1 MVAVRALTQA
11 FISHWST
18 PAWIKKKIRENLTK
32 MLPKERKTQAVSDGE
47 LNMSRLSGTG
57 SSPSLSSGSAGGE
70 AASGVDGPASRVV
83 SWAVCFERLMEDPVG
98 VRYFT
103 AFLKSEVSAENIL
116 FWQACEKFQ
125 KIPPTNLDELK
136 KQARSIYDLY
146 LSENSFNAVNIDD
159 TARTNESDLEK
170 PRPEMFSKAQQQIYK
185 LMKFDS
191 YARFVRSPLYQN
203 CMLASV
209 EGRPL
214 PDLEPQNK
222 CVTPTSDRKSTNVKT
237 PSSDSKANKRKKLE
251 KRGSWGADV
260 SYHQVTVMRQE
271 SQISV
276 KSSSSVEL
284 GSLSNRS
291 EDGCTSPVSSETS
304 SSVRA
309 DKYCCVFMPDGTAS
323 LAPARAGLTLRDML
337 SGLCEKRGFP
347 MKDIVIYLQGKDK
360 NVCQRQQP
368 LSLDQDSSVLQDQQV
383 YLELRITFTLEIV
396 FTGKTIGIMAKSSK
410 TLGDAVFSVLQKH
423 QLRPQDAVITV
434 SGSKEPL
441 NMDTTVLRLAS
452 KTLCLD
458 RVKGSGGGDVKGSP
472 ALDGGRTSTKPKNE
486 MDGLVEMLTRVQC
499 SRADDQRGLLTKEQL
514 ELPLFLQIPAQQ
526 SVRKSEEQK
535 PKNVQETCSNK
546 HTKPA
551 EKAADGEKPCIN
563 GNHKDS
569 NGEKNKTKQSDC
581 AGSAKGTSH

>member
-1 MVAVRALTQA
+1 
-11 FISHWST
+11 
-18 PAWIKKKIRENLTK
+18 
-32 MLPKERKTQAVSDGE
+32 MLRF
-47 LNMSRLSGTG
+47 LGTG

-70 AASGVDGPASRVV
+70 LRQGEDGPASRVV

-103 AFLKSEVSAENIL
+103 AFLKSEVSDENIL

-125 KIPPTNLDELK
+125 KTPATSLEELK
-136 KQARSIYDLY
+136 TQARSIYDLY
-146 LSENSFNAVNIDD
+146 LSESSFSAVNIDD
-159 TARTNESDLEK
+159 TARVNMSDLKK
-170 PRPEMFSKAQQQIYK
+170 PTPEMFSKAQQQIYK

-214 PDLEPQNK
+214 PDIEPQNK
-222 CVTPTSDRKSTNVKT
+222 SVTPTSGRKITGMKT
-237 PSSDSKANKRKKLE
+237 PLSDSKSNKRKTLE
-251 KRGSWGADV
+251 KRGSWGDV
-260 SYHQVTVMRQE
+260 SYRQVTVSRQE

-276 KSSSSVEL
+276 KSCSSVEL

-291 EDGCTSPVSSETS
+291 EDGSLSPLGLETNPPA
-304 SSVRA
+304 RA
-309 DKYCCVFMPDGTAS
+309 DKYCCVFLPDGTAS

-337 SGLCEKRGFP
+337 SSLCEKRGFP

-360 NVCQRQQP
+360 P

-383 YLELRITFTLEIV
+383 TLELRVTFTLEIV
-396 FTGKTIGIMAKSSK
+396 LTGKTIGIMAKSSK
-410 TLGDAVFSVLQKH
+410 TLGDAISSVLQKH
-423 QLRPQDAVITV
+423 ELRPQDAVITT

-441 NMDTTVLRLAS
+441 NMDTTVLRLAN

-458 RVKGSGGGDVKGSP
+458 RIKSGGDGKGNP
-472 ALDGGRTSTKPKNE
+472 AVDRSRTGSKPKNE

-514 ELPLFLQIPAQQ
+514 ELPSFLQVPAGQCKGGEG
-526 SVRKSEEQK
+526 KSTRQK
-535 PKNVQETCSNK
+535 PEALQKSCSSE
-546 HTKPA
+546 HTKAA
-551 EKAADGEKPCIN
+551 EKTADEEKPLVN

-569 NGEKNKTKQSDC
+569 NREKKMELC
-581 AGSAKGTSH
+581 ARASSAKGTAL

>member
-1 MVAVRALTQA
+1 
-11 FISHWST
+11 
-18 PAWIKKKIRENLTK
+18 
-32 MLPKERKTQAVSDGE
+32 
-47 LNMSRLSGTG
+47 MSRLSGTG
-57 SSPSLSSGSAGGE
+57 SSPSLSSAGGE
-70 AASGVDGPASRVV
+70 LSTEVDGLASRVV
-83 SWAVCFERLMEDPVG
+83 SWAVCFERLMEDQVG

-146 LSENSFNAVNIDD
+146 ISENSFSAVNIDD

-170 PRPEMFSKAQQQIYK
+170 PTPEMFSKAQQQIYK

-209 EGRPL
+209 EGRAL

-222 CVTPTSDRKSTNVKT
+222 CVTPNGGRKNTNVT
-237 PSSDSKANKRKKLE
+237 MPSSDSKVIKRKSFE
-251 KRGSWGADV
+251 KRGSWGADLSYRQV
-260 SYHQVTVMRQE
+260 SVFRQE
-271 SQISV
+271 AQISV
-276 KSSSSVEL
+276 KSNSSVEL

-291 EDGCTSPVSSETS
+291 EDSNSSLVGSELNPPN
-304 SSVRA
+304 RA
-309 DKYCCVFMPDGTAS
+309 DKYCCVFLPDGTAS
-323 LAPARAGLTLRDML
+323 LAPARPGLTLRDML
-337 SGLCEKRGFP
+337 SSLCEKRGFP

-360 NVCQRQQP
+360 NVCLRQPP

-383 YLELRITFTLEIV
+383 TLELRITFTLEIL

-410 TLGDAVFSVLQKH
+410 TLGDAVASVLQKH
-423 QLRPQDAVITV
+423 QLQPQDAVITM
-434 SGSKEPL
+434 SGSKEPINL
-441 NMDTTVLRLAS
+441 DSTVLRLAN

-458 RVKGSGGGDVKGSP
+458 QVKSGGGGNVAIGR
-472 ALDGGRTSTKPKNE
+472 ARTSAKPKNE

-514 ELPLFLQIPAQQ
+514 ELPSFLQIPEGQEKNTEQQ
-526 SVRKSEEQK
+526 NPE
-535 PKNVQETCSNK
+535 NLQESCLSK
-546 HTKPA
+546 HTK
-551 EKAADGEKPCIN
+551 AADRASDETKLCVNKNQKDTN
-563 GNHKDS
+563 GVK
-569 NGEKNKTKQSDC
+569 KTEERMC
-581 AGSAKGTSH
+581 AGSVKGMSL

>member
-1 MVAVRALTQA
+1 MVAVRALTRNT
-11 FISHWST
+11 S
-18 PAWIKKKIRENLTK
+18 AWIKKKIKVHFAK
-32 MLPKERKTQAVSDGE
+32 MLHKERKTQAVSDGE
-47 LNMSRLSGTG
+47 LNMSRLPGTG
-57 SSPSLSSGSAGGE
+57 SSLSLNSPAGRE
-70 AASGVDGPASRVV
+70 HPSGVDGPASRVV
-83 SWAVCFERLMEDPVG
+83 SWAVCFERLMEDPVA

-125 KIPPTNLDELK
+125 RIPATKLDELK
-136 KQARSIYDLY
+136 KEARSIYDVY
-146 LSENSFNAVNIDD
+146 LSESSLHAVNIDD
-159 TARTNESDLEK
+159 TARINESDLEK
-170 PRPEMFSKAQQQIYK
+170 PTPGMFSKAQQQIYK

-191 YARFVRSPLYQN
+191 YARFVRSPLYQS

-214 PDLEPQNK
+214 PDVEPQNK
-222 CVTPTSDRKSTNVKT
+222 CTSPTDARKSTNIKT
-237 PSSDSKANKRKKLE
+237 PSSDTKANKRKKIE

-260 SYHQVTVMRQE
+260 SYRQITVARQE

-291 EDGCTSPVSSETS
+291 EDGCPSPVGSEPNATA
-304 SSVRA
+304 RA
-309 DKYCCVFMPDGTAS
+309 DKYCCVFLPDGTAS

-360 NVCQRQQP
+360 NVFQKQQP

-383 YLELRITFTLEIV
+383 TLELRITFTLEIA
-396 FTGKTIGIMAKSSK
+396 FTGKTIGILAKSSK
-410 TLGDAVFSVLQKH
+410 TLADAVLSVLQKH

-441 NMDTTVLRLAS
+441 NMDATVLRLAN

-458 RVKGSGGGDVKGSP
+458 RVKSGGEVKANP
-472 ALDGGRTSTKPKNE
+472 AVARTSAKPKNE

-514 ELPLFLQIPAQQ
+514 ELPSFLQIPA
-526 SVRKSEEQK
+526 REGAEKSESENLEK
-535 PKNVQETCSNK
+535 VQRSCSSK

-551 EKAADGEKPCIN
+551 EKASDKEKPCVN

-569 NGEKNKTKQSDC
+569 NGQKNKTEQRGC
-581 AGSAKGTSH
+581 ADSVKEASH

>member
-1 MVAVRALTQA
+1 V
-11 FISHWST
+11 
-18 PAWIKKKIRENLTK
+18 
-32 MLPKERKTQAVSDGE
+32 E

-57 SSPSLSSGSAGGE
+57 SSPSLSTSSAGGE
-70 AASGVDGPASRVV
+70 APGEVDGPASRVV

-103 AFLKSEVSAENIL
+103 AFLNSEVSAENIL

-125 KIPPTNLDELK
+125 KIPPTNVDELK
-136 KQARSIYDLY
+136 KQARSIFDLY
-146 LSENSFNAVNIDD
+146 ISESSFNAVNIDD
-159 TARTNESDLEK
+159 TARVNERDLEK
-170 PRPEMFSKAQQQIYK
+170 PTTEMFSKAQQQIYK

-222 CVTPTSDRKSTNVKT
+222 SVTPNSGRKTTNLKT
-237 PSSDSKANKRKKLE
+237 PSSDSKAAKNKKIE
-251 KRGSWGADV
+251 KRGSWGDL
-260 SYHQVTVMRQE
+260 SYRQVTVTRQE

-284 GSLSNRS
+284 GSLANRS
-291 EDGCTSPVSSETS
+291 DDGCLSGPDPNSSG
-304 SSVRA
+304 RA
-309 DKYCCVFMPDGTAS
+309 DKYCCVFLPDGTAS
-323 LAPARAGLTLRDML
+323 LAPARAGMTLRDML

-360 NVCQRQQP
+360 RQQP

-383 YLELRITFTLEIV
+383 TLELRITFTLEIV
-396 FTGKTIGIMAKSSK
+396 FTGKTIVIMAKSSK
-410 TLGDAVFSVLQKH
+410 TLADAVSSVLQKQ
-423 QLRPQDAVITV
+423 QLRQQDAIITL

-441 NMDTTVLRLAS
+441 NMDTTVLRLGN

-458 RVKGSGGGDVKGSP
+458 KVKRGGGGDVKPSP
-472 ALDGGRTSTKPKNE
+472 AVDRVRISTKPRNE
-486 MDGLVEMLTRVQC
+486 MDASKSNLQRLHYLGGSKAKNFNTTNPRKLVVFNTINKASSTCACLVEMLTRVQC

-514 ELPLFLQIPAQQ
+514 ELPTFLQVPAQQ
-526 SVRKSEEQK
+526 YDRKSKEE
-535 PKNVQETCSNK
+535 
-546 HTKPA
+546 
-551 EKAADGEKPCIN
+551 
-563 GNHKDS
+563 
-569 NGEKNKTKQSDC
+569 
-581 AGSAKGTSH
+581 

>member
-1 MVAVRALTQA
+1 MVAFRGLTRAV
-11 FISHWST
+11 FCSST
-18 PAWIKKKIRENLTK
+18 SAWIKKKIRVNLNK
-32 MLPKERKTQAVSDGE
+32 MLQKERKTQAVSDGE
-47 LNMSRLSGTG
+47 LNMSSFLGTG

-70 AASGVDGPASRVV
+70 LRQGEDGPASRVV

-103 AFLKSEVSAENIL
+103 AFLKSEVSDENIL

-125 KIPPTNLDELK
+125 KTPATSLEELK
-136 KQARSIYDLY
+136 AQARSIYDLY
-146 LSENSFNAVNIDD
+146 LSESSFNAVNIDD
-159 TARTNESDLEK
+159 TARVNKSDLEK
-170 PRPEMFSKAQQQIYK
+170 PNPEMFSKAQQQIYK

-214 PDLEPQNK
+214 PDIEPQNK
-222 CVTPTSDRKSTNVKT
+222 SVTPTSGRKITSGKT
-237 PSSDSKANKRKKLE
+237 PSSDSKSNKRKTPE
-251 KRGSWGADV
+251 KRGSWGDV
-260 SYHQVTVMRQE
+260 SYRQVTVSRQE

-291 EDGCTSPVSSETS
+291 EDGS
-304 SSVRA
+304 SSPLGSEPNAPARA
-309 DKYCCVFMPDGTAS
+309 DKYCCVFLPDGTAS
-323 LAPARAGLTLRDML
+323 LAPARAGLTLRGML
-337 SGLCEKRGFP
+337 SSLCEKRGFP

-368 LSLDQDSSVLQDQQV
+368 LSLDQDSSILQDQQV
-383 YLELRITFTLEIV
+383 TLELRVTFTLDIV
-396 FTGKTIGIMAKSSK
+396 LTGKTIGIMAKSSK
-410 TLGDAVFSVLQKH
+410 TLGDAVSSVLQKH
-423 QLRPQDAVITV
+423 ELRPQDAVITM
-434 SGSKEPL
+434 SGSREPL
-441 NMDTTVLRLAS
+441 NMDTTVLRLAN

-458 RVKGSGGGDVKGSP
+458 RVKNGGNEKGNLAVDRSRTGS
-472 ALDGGRTSTKPKNE
+472 KPKNE

-514 ELPLFLQIPAQQ
+514 ELPSFLQVPAGQ
-526 SVRKSEEQK
+526 RKGEEGKNTQQK
-535 PKNVQETCSNK
+535 PEALQKSCSRE
-546 HTKPA
+546 HTKAA
-551 EKAADGEKPCIN
+551 EKTADEEKPLVN

-569 NGEKNKTKQSDC
+569 NREKKTEQCVC
-581 AGSAKGTSH
+581 ASSAKGMAL

>member
-1 MVAVRALTQA
+1 MVTFRGLTRAVSC
-11 FISHWST
+11 FST
-18 PAWIKKKIRENLTK
+18 SAWIKEKIRVNLNK
-32 MLPKERKTQAVSDGE
+32 MLQKERKTQAVSDGE
-47 LNMSRLSGTG
+47 LNMSRFLGTG

-70 AASGVDGPASRVV
+70 LRQGEDGPASRVV

-103 AFLKSEVSAENIL
+103 AFLKSEVSDENIL

-125 KIPPTNLDELK
+125 KTPDTSLEELK
-136 KQARSIYDLY
+136 RQAHSIYDLY
-146 LSENSFNAVNIDD
+146 LSESSFSAVNIDD
-159 TARTNESDLEK
+159 TARVNKSDLEK
-170 PRPEMFSKAQQQIYK
+170 PTPEMFSKAQQQIYK

-214 PDLEPQNK
+214 PDIEPQK
-222 CVTPTSDRKSTNVKT
+222 SVTPTSGRKITSVKT
-237 PSSDSKANKRKKLE
+237 PLSDSKSNKRKTLE
-251 KRGSWGADV
+251 KRGSWGDV
-260 SYHQVTVMRQE
+260 SYRQVTVSRQE

-291 EDGCTSPVSSETS
+291 EDGS
-304 SSVRA
+304 SSPLGSEPNPPARA
-309 DKYCCVFMPDGTAS
+309 DKYCCVFLPDGTAS

-337 SGLCEKRGFP
+337 SSLCEKRGFP

-360 NVCQRQQP
+360 NVCQKQQP

-383 YLELRITFTLEIV
+383 TLDLRVTFTLEIA

-410 TLGDAVFSVLQKH
+410 TLGDAVSSVLQKH
-423 QLRPQDAVITV
+423 ELRPQDAVITA

-441 NMDTTVLRLAS
+441 KMDTTVLRLGN

-458 RVKGSGGGDVKGSP
+458 RVKSGGDEKGNP
-472 ALDGGRTSTKPKNE
+472 AVDRSRTGNKPKNE

-514 ELPLFLQIPAQQ
+514 ELPSFLQVPAGQHKGGEGQ
-526 SVRKSEEQK
+526 STQQK
-535 PKNVQETCSNK
+535 PEALQKSCSSE
-546 HTKPA
+546 HTKA
-551 EKAADGEKPCIN
+551 AKKAADEEKPLVN

-569 NGEKNKTKQSDC
+569 NREKKIEQC
-581 AGSAKGTSH
+581 V

>member
-1 MVAVRALTQA
+1 MANKLKTLAV
-11 FISHWST
+11 
-18 PAWIKKKIRENLTK
+18 PANNL
-32 MLPKERKTQAVSDGE
+32 TQAVSDGE
-47 LNMSRLSGTG
+47 LNMSRLSVTG

-70 AASGVDGPASRVV
+70 LPQSADGPASRVV
-83 SWAVCFERLMEDPVG
+83 SWAVCFERLLEDPVG

-125 KIPPTNLDELK
+125 KIPPTNLNELK

-146 LSENSFNAVNIDD
+146 LSESSFSAVNIDD
-159 TARTNESDLEK
+159 TARINESDLDK
-170 PRPEMFSKAQQQIYK
+170 PTPEMFSKAQQQIYK

-191 YARFVRSPLYQN
+191 YARFVRSTLYQN

-222 CVTPTSDRKSTNVKT
+222 AITPTSDRKNTSVKT
-237 PSSDSKANKRKKLE
+237 PSSDSKSNKRKKLE
-251 KRGSWGADV
+251 KRGSWGDM
-260 SYHQVTVMRQE
+260 SYRQVTVSRQE

-284 GSLSNRS
+284 GSLSNRL
-291 EDGCTSPVSSETS
+291 EDGCSSPEGSDPNPPARV
-304 SSVRA
+304 
-309 DKYCCVFMPDGTAS
+309 DKYCCVFLPDGTAS

-360 NVCQRQQP
+360 NLCLRQQP

-383 YLELRITFTLEIV
+383 SLELRIAFTLEIV
-396 FTGKTIGIMAKSSK
+396 FTEKTIGIMAKSSK
-410 TLGDAVFSVLQKH
+410 TLGDAVYSVLQKH
-423 QLRPQDAVITV
+423 QLQPQDAVITL

-441 NMDTTVLRLAS
+441 NMDTTVLRLAN

-458 RVKGSGGGDVKGSP
+458 RVKSSGGGEVKGNP
-472 ALDGGRTSTKPKNE
+472 AVDRSRTGTKPKNE

-514 ELPLFLQIPAQQ
+514 ELPSFLQIPAEQ
-526 SVRKSEEQK
+526 SGGGEGKSEQRDPES
-535 PKNVQETCSNK
+535 CSSK
-546 HTKPA
+546 HK
-551 EKAADGEKPCIN
+551 KAATEKPCVN

-569 NGEKNKTKQSDC
+569 NGEKKKREQSVWKEPVSVLTSAQDS
-581 AGSAKGTSH
+581 AGRKHLGRRISITFKRRFPGP

>member
-1 MVAVRALTQA
+1 MANKTKTLTVAA
-11 FISHWST
+11 S
-18 PAWIKKKIRENLTK
+18 NL
-32 MLPKERKTQAVSDGE
+32 TQAVSDGE

-57 SSPSLSSGSAGGE
+57 SSPSLSSSSAGGE
-70 AASGVDGPASRVV
+70 LPSGVDGPASRVV

-103 AFLKSEVSAENIL
+103 AFLNSEVSAENIL

-136 KQARSIYDLY
+136 KQAHSIYDLY

-159 TARTNESDLEK
+159 TARINKSDLEK
-170 PRPEMFSKAQQQIYK
+170 PTPEMFSKAQQQIYK

-222 CVTPTSDRKSTNVKT
+222 CVTPTSGRKSANVKT

-251 KRGSWGADV
+251 KRGSWGDV
-260 SYHQVTVMRQE
+260 SYRQITLSRQE

-291 EDGCTSPVSSETS
+291 EDGSWSPVGSEPNSSA
-304 SSVRA
+304 RA

-360 NVCQRQQP
+360 NVCRKQQP
-368 LSLDQDSSVLQDQQV
+368 LSLDQDSSILQDQQV
-383 YLELRITFTLEIV
+383 CLELRVTFTLEIV
-396 FTGKTIGIMAKSSK
+396 FTGKTIGIVAKSSK
-410 TLGDAVFSVLQKH
+410 TLGDAISSVLQKH
-423 QLRPQDAVITV
+423 HVRPQDAVITV
-434 SGSKEPL
+434 SGSKDPL
-441 NMDTTVLRLAS
+441 NMDGSLLPLAN

-458 RVKGSGGGDVKGSP
+458 RVKSEGDAKGSP
-472 ALDGGRTSTKPKNE
+472 AIERGRMSGKPKNE
-486 MDGLVEMLTRVQC
+486 MEGLVEMLTRIQC

-514 ELPLFLQIPAQQ
+514 ALPLFLQIPAQQ
-526 SVRKSEEQK
+526 SKEKSEEQN
-535 PKNVQETCSNK
+535 PENIQESRSN
-546 HTKPA
+546 TQT
-551 EKAADGEKPCIN
+551 KAADKGKPCMN
-563 GNHKDS
+563 GDHKDS
-569 NGEKNKTKQSDC
+569 NEEKSKTEQSDC
-581 AGSAKGTSH
+581 AGSAEEMSH

>member
-1 MVAVRALTQA
+1 
-11 FISHWST
+11 
-18 PAWIKKKIRENLTK
+18 
-32 MLPKERKTQAVSDGE
+32 
-47 LNMSRLSGTG
+47 MSRLSGTG
-57 SSPSLSSGSAGGE
+57 SSPSLSSSSAGGE
-70 AASGVDGPASRVV
+70 LPSGVDGPASRVV

-103 AFLKSEVSAENIL
+103 AFLNSEVSAENIL

-136 KQARSIYDLY
+136 KQAHSIYDLY

-159 TARTNESDLEK
+159 TARINKSDLEK
-170 PRPEMFSKAQQQIYK
+170 PTPEMFSKAQQQIYK

-222 CVTPTSDRKSTNVKT
+222 CVTPTSGRKSANVKT

-251 KRGSWGADV
+251 KRGSWGDV
-260 SYHQVTVMRQE
+260 SYRQITLSRQE

-291 EDGCTSPVSSETS
+291 EDGSWSPVGSEPNSSA
-304 SSVRA
+304 RA

-360 NVCQRQQP
+360 NVCRKQQP
-368 LSLDQDSSVLQDQQV
+368 LSLDQDSSILQDQQV
-383 YLELRITFTLEIV
+383 CLELRVTFTLEIV
-396 FTGKTIGIMAKSSK
+396 FTGKTIGIVAKSSK
-410 TLGDAVFSVLQKH
+410 TLGDAISSVLQKH
-423 QLRPQDAVITV
+423 HVRPQDAVITV
-434 SGSKEPL
+434 SGSKDPL
-441 NMDTTVLRLAS
+441 NMDGSLLPLAN

-458 RVKGSGGGDVKGSP
+458 RVKSEGDAKGSP
-472 ALDGGRTSTKPKNE
+472 AIERGRMSGKPKNE
-486 MDGLVEMLTRVQC
+486 MEGLVEMLTRIQC

-514 ELPLFLQIPAQQ
+514 ALPLFLQIPAQQ
-526 SVRKSEEQK
+526 SKEKSEEQN
-535 PKNVQETCSNK
+535 PENIQESRSN
-546 HTKPA
+546 TQT
-551 EKAADGEKPCIN
+551 KAADKGKPCMN
-563 GNHKDS
+563 GDHKDS
-569 NGEKNKTKQSDC
+569 NEEKSKTEQSDC
-581 AGSAKGTSH
+581 AGSAEEMSH

>member
-1 MVAVRALTQA
+1 MVAVRGLTRA
-11 FISHWST
+11 VVSSCSST
-18 PAWIKKKIRENLTK
+18 SAWIKRNLRGNTTK
-32 MLPKERKTQAVSDGE
+32 MLQKERKTQAVSDGE

-57 SSPSLSSGSAGGE
+57 SSPSLSTSSAGGE
-70 AASGVDGPASRVV
+70 APGEVDGLASRVV

-103 AFLKSEVSAENIL
+103 AFLNSEVSAENIL

-125 KIPPTNLDELK
+125 KIPPTNVDELK
-136 KQARSIYDLY
+136 KQARSIFDLY
-146 LSENSFNAVNIDD
+146 ISESSFNAVNIDD
-159 TARTNESDLEK
+159 TARINERDLEK
-170 PRPEMFSKAQQQIYK
+170 PTTEMFSKAQQQIYK

-222 CVTPTSDRKSTNVKT
+222 SVTPNSGRKTTNVKT
-237 PSSDSKANKRKKLE
+237 PSSDSKATKNKKIE
-251 KRGSWGADV
+251 KRGSWGDL
-260 SYHQVTVMRQE
+260 SYRQVTVSRQE

-284 GSLSNRS
+284 GSLANKSD
-291 EDGCTSPVSSETS
+291 DGCLSGPEPNSSG
-304 SSVRA
+304 RA
-309 DKYCCVFMPDGTAS
+309 DKYCCVFLPDGTAS
-323 LAPARAGLTLRDML
+323 LAPARAGMTLRDML

-383 YLELRITFTLEIV
+383 TLELRITFTLEIV
-396 FTGKTIGIMAKSSK
+396 FTGKTIVIMAKSSK
-410 TLGDAVFSVLQKH
+410 TLADAVSSVLQKQ
-423 QLRPQDAVITV
+423 QLRQQDAIITL
-434 SGSKEPL
+434 SGSNEPL
-441 NMDTTVLRLAS
+441 NMDTTVLRLS
-452 KTLCLD
+452 NKTLCLD
-458 RVKGSGGGDVKGSP
+458 KVKNGAGGGGGDVKPSP
-472 ALDGGRTSTKPKNE
+472 AVDRVRISTKPRNE

-514 ELPLFLQIPAQQ
+514 ELPKFLQIPAQQ
-526 SVRKSEEQK
+526 YDRKSKEENPEK
-535 PKNVQETCSNK
+535 VQERCSNS
-546 HTKPA
+546 HMKPA
-551 EKAADGEKPCIN
+551 EKAVNHEEMLRIN

-569 NGEKNKTKQSDC
+569 NVEKNKTG
-581 AGSAKGTSH
+581 AAKGTSH

>member
-1 MVAVRALTQA
+1 MVAVRALTRNT
-11 FISHWST
+11 S
-18 PAWIKKKIRENLTK
+18 AWIKKKIKVHFAK
-32 MLPKERKTQAVSDGE
+32 MLHKERKTQAVSDGE
-47 LNMSRLSGTG
+47 LNMSRLPGTG
-57 SSPSLSSGSAGGE
+57 SSLSLNSPAGRE
-70 AASGVDGPASRVV
+70 HPSGVDGPASRVV
-83 SWAVCFERLMEDPVG
+83 SWAVCFERLMEDPVA

-125 KIPPTNLDELK
+125 RIPATKLDELK
-136 KQARSIYDLY
+136 KEARSIYDVY
-146 LSENSFNAVNIDD
+146 LSESSLHAVNIDD
-159 TARTNESDLEK
+159 TARINESDLEK
-170 PRPEMFSKAQQQIYK
+170 PTPGMFSKAQQQIYK

-191 YARFVRSPLYQN
+191 YARFVRSPLYQS

-214 PDLEPQNK
+214 PDVEPQNK
-222 CVTPTSDRKSTNVKT
+222 CTSPTDARKSTNIKT
-237 PSSDSKANKRKKLE
+237 PSSDTKANKRKKIE

-260 SYHQVTVMRQE
+260 SYRQITVARQE

-291 EDGCTSPVSSETS
+291 EN
-304 SSVRA
+304 
-309 DKYCCVFMPDGTAS
+309 VFQ
-323 LAPARAGLTLRDML
+323 
-337 SGLCEKRGFP
+337 K
-347 MKDIVIYLQGKDK
+347 
-360 NVCQRQQP
+360 QQP

-383 YLELRITFTLEIV
+383 TLELRITFTLEIA
-396 FTGKTIGIMAKSSK
+396 FTGKTIGILAKSSK
-410 TLGDAVFSVLQKH
+410 TLADAVLSVLQKH

-441 NMDTTVLRLAS
+441 NMDATVLRLAN

-458 RVKGSGGGDVKGSP
+458 RVKSGGEVKANP
-472 ALDGGRTSTKPKNE
+472 AVARTSAKPKNE

-514 ELPLFLQIPAQQ
+514 ELPSFLQIPA
-526 SVRKSEEQK
+526 REGAEKSESENLEK
-535 PKNVQETCSNK
+535 VQRSCSSK

-551 EKAADGEKPCIN
+551 EKASDKEKPCVN

-569 NGEKNKTKQSDC
+569 NGQKNKTEQRGC
-581 AGSAKGTSH
+581 ADSVKEASH